1 MLRDLSNTRE
11 ILENFKDE
19 VVRKSKKRF
28 LRKYKFQKYRS
39 TPGKLYKSINGKFDV
54 FENSI
59 SVKFPFMMDIN
70 YAKFVDQGVSGMNR
84 KVKSIYKFGSGTGR
98 KGGLTQG
105 IKKYVRNKGFQFRSK
120 DGKFLSYDSTA
131 FLIIRKIWNKGIPGK
146 FFFSRSFDEEYR
158 NLPDELNKAFGLDI
172 KKKFKEFTTKK

>member
-39 TPGKLYKSINGKFDV
+39 TPGKLYKSINGKVDV

-59 SVKFPFMMDIN
+59 SVKFHFMMDIN
-70 YAKFVDQGVSGMNR
+70 YAKFVDQGVS
-84 KVKSIYKFGSGTGR
+84 
-98 KGGLTQG
+98 
-105 IKKYVRNKGFQFRSK
+105 
-120 DGKFLSYDSTA
+120 
-131 FLIIRKIWNKGIPGK
+131 
-146 FFFSRSFDEEYR
+146 
-158 NLPDELNKAFGLDI
+158 
-172 KKKFKEFTTKK
+172 